1 MSEYNIKAS
10 DIIKIGFKAN
20 NVYSWT
26 NQTSNNIPMF
36 EQSLSIATTFNF
48 SIEEFLKNI

>member
-20 NVYSWT
+20 NVYSWI